1 MLYRMKLLPV
11 LFALTGTIV
20 ACQPPTEPPLVPPE
34 LEELEAESVVYQLS
48 TYLTKEGVRE
58 ATVQGDTAFFF
69 PDSTLVLLWG
79 HVRLTAFHEETG
91 LEKAAVTSDRG
102 RLDTGT
108 NAMVAWGNAVL
119 EVSDG
124 RRITS
129 VEIHYE
135 PERNRIW
142 SDSASVLE
150 EADGTVLEGTS
161 FTSDL
166 EFTRL
171 RVANPESR
179 GGVIRFE

>member
-1 MLYRMKLLPV
+1 MLFRILL
-11 LFALTGTIV
+11 LSLTLAMAGAVT
-20 ACQPPTEPPLVPPE
+20 ACDAPPEAPLVPPE
-34 LEELEAESVVYQLS
+34 LEEMEAESVVYQLS
-48 TYLTKEGVRE
+48 TTLTKEGVRE
-58 ATVQGDTAFFF
+58 AIVQGDTAFFF
-69 PDSTLVLLWG
+69 PDSTVVLLWG
-79 HVRLTAFHEETG
+79 HVRLTAFHEESG
-91 LEKAAVTSDRG
+91 LQKAAVTSDRG
-102 RLDTGT
+102 RLDTRS
-108 NAMVAWGNAVL
+108 NAMIAWGNAVL
-119 EVSDG
+119 EVADG
-124 RRITS
+124 RRISS

-171 RVANPESR
+171 RVANPQSR

>member
-1 MLYRMKLLPV
+1 MLFRIRLTTLC
-11 LFALTGTIV
+11 FALVGAIS
-20 ACQPPTEPPLVPPE
+20 ACQPPPEPPLVPPE
-34 LEELEAESVVYQLS
+34 LEELEAESVVYRLS
-48 TYLTKEGVRE
+48 TVLTKEGVRE
-58 ATVQGDTAFFF
+58 AIVEADTAFFF
-69 PDSTLVLLWG
+69 PDSTLILLWG

-91 LEKAAVTSDRG
+91 LQKATVTSDRG
-102 RLDTGT
+102 RLNTRDNG
-108 NAMVAWGNAVL
+108 MVAWGNAVL
-119 EVSDG
+119 EVADG
-124 RRITS
+124 RRISS

-179 GGVIRFE
+179 GGVILFE